1 MPSLYFLWEHD
12 CLLGVKGGRWF
23 TGRLGGNLVLMPIDA
38 ENNQYCRLL
47 VLKAIVGAVHC

>member
-23 TGRLGGNLVLMPIDA
+23 TGGGGDLMLMPIGA

-47 VLKAIVGAVHC
+47 VLKAIVRAVRC